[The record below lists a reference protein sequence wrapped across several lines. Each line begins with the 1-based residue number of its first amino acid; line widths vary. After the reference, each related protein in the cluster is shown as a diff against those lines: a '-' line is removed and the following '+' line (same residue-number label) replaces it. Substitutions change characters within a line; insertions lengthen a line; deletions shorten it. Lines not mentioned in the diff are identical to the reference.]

1 MYATGA
7 EVVGHTAQLPPS
19 AFSTRSLP
27 LCRLRQASM
36 LNDWMR
42 EVVSNLLSTGH
53 GPVFYFLKFA
63 VAVPNS

>member
-27 LCRLRQASM
+27 LFRLSHASM
-36 LNDWMR
+36 LNHWMR

-53 GPVFYFLKFA
+53 GLVFIF
-63 VAVPNS
+63 